1 MTAPDEHPGFAARM
15 EGMRNAGVTPQR
27 LEMRRLA
34 DAMRLVIERLVATR
48 APQEELA
55 QAAEALEAI
64 AARLEG
70 HPQGH
75 TFEGFAVGLE
85 AARRSSDDID
95 HVSEAS
101 LIAGLGTSSRRS
113 ETEPANAGD
122 PHAFF
127 DHSPII
133 GRANPLAPP
142 LDLAVVDG
150 KVVGRAR
157 FGSAYEGPPGAVHGG
172 YVAAAFDELL
182 GMAQSLGGKPG
193 MTGTLTVRYRRPHP
207 LHTEI
212 RFEGELVRV
221 EGRKIFT
228 VGRSF
233 ADGELRAEAEGIFI
247 SVDFSK
253 IAELMAKREP

>member
-1 MTAPDEHPGFAARM
+1 MSDEGFAGRM
-15 EGMRNAGVTPQR
+15 EGMRSAGVTPQR
-27 LEMRRLA
+27 QEMRRLA
-34 DAMRLVIERLVATR
+34 EATRLVIERLVATR
-48 APQEELA
+48 APQEVLA
-55 QAAEALEAI
+55 EAADALEAI
-64 AARLEG
+64 AAGLDG
-70 HPQGH
+70 HPRGH
-75 TFEGFAVGLE
+75 SFEGFAE
-85 AARRSSDDID
+85 S
-95 HVSEAS
+95 
-101 LIAGLGTSSRRS
+101 
-113 ETEPANAGD
+113 ANAGD

-142 LDLAVVDG
+142 LDLETRDD
-150 KVVGRAR
+150 KVVGRAV

-212 RFEGELVRV
+212 RFEAELVRV

-228 VGRSF
+228 TGRSY

-253 IAELMAKREP
+253 IAELMARRDP

>member
-1 MTAPDEHPGFAARM
+1 VSDDDPTAGEFGFSERM
-15 EGMRNAGVTPQR
+15 RQMRDAGVTPQR
-27 LEMRRLA
+27 AEMRRLA
-34 DAMRLVIERLVATR
+34 EAMRLVIERLVATR
-48 APQEELA
+48 APQDELA
-55 QAAEALEAI
+55 RAAEALEAI
-64 AARLEG
+64 AASLDGYPRG
-70 HPQGH
+70 HS
-75 TFEGFAVGLE
+75 FEGF
-85 AARRSSDDID
+85 
-95 HVSEAS
+95 SES
-101 LIAGLGTSSRRS
+101 
-113 ETEPANAGD
+113 ANAGD

-142 LDLAVVDG
+142 IDLAVIDA

-172 YVAAAFDELL
+172 YVAAAFDEVL

-207 LHTEI
+207 LHAEI
-212 RFEGELVRV
+212 DFEGELLRT

-228 VGRSF
+228 AGRSF
-233 ADGELRAEAEGIFI
+233 ANGELLAEAEGIFI

-253 IAELMAKREP
+253 IAEMMAQRPS

>member
-1 MTAPDEHPGFAARM
+1 MTDAPPDLPAEVPGFAARM
-15 EGMRNAGVTPQR
+15 EEMRRAGVTPQR
-27 LEMRRLA
+27 TEMRRLA

-48 APQEELA
+48 APQDELA
-55 QAAEALEAI
+55 RAAAALEDV
-64 AARLEG
+64 AAALDGFPRG
-70 HPQGH
+70 HS
-75 TFEGFAVGLE
+75 FEGFAE
-85 AARRSSDDID
+85 SSN
-95 HVSEAS
+95 S
-101 LIAGLGTSSRRS
+101 
-113 ETEPANAGD
+113 GD

-150 KVVGRAR
+150 RVAGRAV

-212 RFEGELVRV
+212 QFEAELVRV

-233 ADGELRAEAEGIFI
+233 AQGELRAEAEGIFI

-253 IAELMAKREP
+253 IAELMARREPEG

>member
-1 MTAPDEHPGFAARM
+1 MSDDGFAGRM
-15 EGMRNAGVTPQR
+15 AGMRNAGVTPQR
-27 LEMRRLA
+27 QEMRRLA
-34 DAMRLVIERLVATR
+34 EAMRLVIERLVATR

-64 AARLEG
+64 AASLDG
-70 HPQGH
+70 HPRGH
-75 TFEGFAVGLE
+75 SFEGFAE
-85 AARRSSDDID
+85 S
-95 HVSEAS
+95 
-101 LIAGLGTSSRRS
+101 
-113 ETEPANAGD
+113 ANAGD

-142 LDLAVVDG
+142 LDLATVDD
-150 KVVGRAR
+150 KIVGRAV

-212 RFEGELVRV
+212 HFEAELVRV

-228 VGRSF
+228 TGRSY

-253 IAELMAKREP
+253 IAEMMARRET

>member
-1 MTAPDEHPGFAARM
+1 MSDLNEQFNIANRIRSMADSEPSE
-15 EGMRNAGVTPQR
+15 QR

-34 DAMRLVIERLVATR
+34 DAMRDVIEHLVATK
-48 APQEELA
+48 APA
-55 QAAEALEAI
+55 DVIAGAAEALEAV
-64 AARLEG
+64 AASLAG
-70 HPQGH
+70 HPRGH
-75 TFEGFAVGLE
+75 LFEGFAE
-85 AARRSSDDID
+85 S
-95 HVSEAS
+95 
-101 LIAGLGTSSRRS
+101 
-113 ETEPANAGD
+113 ANAGD
-122 PHAFF
+122 PHAHF

-133 GRANPLAPP
+133 GKANPLAPP
-142 LDLAVVDG
+142 LELRTEND
-150 KVVGRAR
+150 KVVGTAT

-207 LHTEI
+207 LHTTIE
-212 RFEGELVRV
+212 FEAELVRV

-228 VGRSF
+228 AGRSY

-253 IAELMAKREP
+253 IAELMRGPGS

>member
-1 MTAPDEHPGFAARM
+1 MSDFAGDFPGFAERM
-15 EGMRNAGVTPQR
+15 EEMRNAGVTPQR
-27 LEMRRLA
+27 QEMRRLA

-48 APQEELA
+48 APQQELA
-55 QAAEALEAI
+55 AAAEALEAI
-64 AARLEG
+64 AASLDGYPRG
-70 HPQGH
+70 HS
-75 TFEGFAVGLE
+75 FEGFAE
-85 AARRSSDDID
+85 S
-95 HVSEAS
+95 
-101 LIAGLGTSSRRS
+101 
-113 ETEPANAGD
+113 ANAGD

-142 LDLAVVDG
+142 LDLAVIDG

-193 MTGTLTVRYRRPHP
+193 MTGTLTIRYRRPHP
-207 LHTEI
+207 LHAEI
-212 RFEGELVRV
+212 HFEGELVRV

-228 VGRSF
+228 TGRSY

-253 IAELMAKREP
+253 IAELMARRNPDDEPPAPS

>member
-1 MTAPDEHPGFAARM
+1 MSDLNEQFNIANRIRSMADSEPSE
-15 EGMRNAGVTPQR
+15 QR

-34 DAMRLVIERLVATR
+34 DAMRDVIEHLVATK
-48 APQEELA
+48 APA
-55 QAAEALEAI
+55 DVIAGAAEALEAV
-64 AARLEG
+64 AASLAG
-70 HPQGH
+70 HPRGH
-75 TFEGFAVGLE
+75 LFEGFAE
-85 AARRSSDDID
+85 S
-95 HVSEAS
+95 
-101 LIAGLGTSSRRS
+101 
-113 ETEPANAGD
+113 ANAGD
-122 PHAFF
+122 PHAHF

-133 GRANPLAPP
+133 GKANPLAPP
-142 LDLAVVDG
+142 LELRTEDD
-150 KVVGRAR
+150 KVVGTAT

-207 LHTEI
+207 LHTTIE
-212 RFEGELVRV
+212 FEAELVRV

-228 VGRSF
+228 AGRSY

-253 IAELMAKREP
+253 IAELMRGPGS

>member
-1 MTAPDEHPGFAARM
+1 MSDDAGFAGRM
-15 EGMRNAGVTPQR
+15 NEMRRAGVTPQR
-27 LEMRRLA
+27 QEMRRLA
-34 DAMRLVIERLVATR
+34 DATRLVIERLVATR
-48 APQEELA
+48 APQEQLA
-55 QAAEALEAI
+55 EAAEALEAI
-64 AARLEG
+64 AAALDGYPRG
-70 HPQGH
+70 HS
-75 TFEGFAVGLE
+75 FEGF
-85 AARRSSDDID
+85 
-95 HVSEAS
+95 SES
-101 LIAGLGTSSRRS
+101 
-113 ETEPANAGD
+113 ANAGD

-142 LDLAVVDG
+142 LDLAVVDD

-212 RFEGELVRV
+212 EFEAELVRL

-228 VGRSF
+228 AGRSY
-233 ADGELRAEAEGIFI
+233 AGGELRAEAEGIFI

-253 IAELMAKREP
+253 IAELMAKRET

>member
-1 MTAPDEHPGFAARM
+1 MSDEDLTGGFGFAERM
-15 EGMRNAGVTPQR
+15 RQMAAAGVTPQR
-27 LEMRRLA
+27 AEMRRLA
-34 DAMRLVIERLVATR
+34 EATRLVIERLVATR
-48 APQEELA
+48 APADALA
-55 QAAEALEAI
+55 AAAASLEAI
-64 AARLEG
+64 AASLDGFPRG
-70 HPQGH
+70 HS
-75 TFEGFAVGLE
+75 FEGF
-85 AARRSSDDID
+85 
-95 HVSEAS
+95 SES
-101 LIAGLGTSSRRS
+101 
-113 ETEPANAGD
+113 ANAGD

-142 LDLAVVDG
+142 LDLAVVDA

-172 YVAAAFDELL
+172 YVAAAFDEVL

-207 LHTEI
+207 LHAEI
-212 RFEGELVRV
+212 DFEGELLRT

-228 VGRSF
+228 AGRSF
-233 ADGELRAEAEGIFI
+233 ADGELLAEAEGIFI

-253 IAELMAKREP
+253 IAELMARRDRTG